1 MSFWGD
7 KPTTTSSTSM
17 GMYPE
22 WMKKDMLEAQDAYK
36 KLYERNL
43 DVGYRPY
50 TGMTT
55 AGFTP
60 EQIASHQGLASLVG
74 SQAPLQQE
82 ALGLTRG
89 LTSEF
94 TPEQAQK
101 YMSPYL
107 RASLDAQK
115 AAAQRQFEGTKL
127 PQFEAEA
134 VAAGGMSGL
143 GSRAGVQAA
152 ELQSGQNRLL
162 ADLEATGQQ
171 KAYQDAQN
179 LFKSQKEREKQSALA
194 MQTLNKE
201 IFSGGIKEQA
211 LLDAIGGEK
220 QQMVQSMLDEA
231 QGKYWEKEEF
241 GRNELNKWYQSLLG
255 NPIWK
260 QPNYQTTGTQAG
272 GGPGMGKTLG
282 SLAATGIGAYL
293 GGGGTF
299 GGMFSDERMKTD
311 VQKLPEKDKET
322 GLPLYAFRY
331 KGDPKSYPKVM
342 GPMAQEVEKKYPES
356 IREMG
361 GRKMI
366 KAAGGGGLA
375 STFQA
380 YPYMNY
386 MRRNMGGQ
394 VVPPVVYRQ
403 EGGNWKQHIDSAEGG
418 EPAVETAEPIPG
430 YMANP
435 RTALDIPDVI
445 KKDMPFQSITGDIV
459 GTEEAL
465 AKREKDPTMKVDV
478 SPVGKELSAEARV
491 RNWTTGNVT
500 QIARIEEQ
508 RILADRDASAAEIA
522 GIRKETNAFQKRQ
535 EERFTKYQNMVKQL
549 VGDDPNAKQKF
560 WFTVAAAIGK
570 PGGNV
575 ATNMAEGFRQATLN
589 ADADRKEKNKLLMQ
603 IAKDEIDFM
612 KDVDT
617 LGFTTE
623 VKLLGLTKAQQKE
636 VNALDSNIRKRFM
649 EEMKIHGD
657 YLLAMSKAKGTS
669 KDKSFGSLIKQ
680 GEGQI
685 GKEYGFMVDE
695 EGNLGAGLA
704 GSPTLDNPLYQQM
717 LKRQAQFRKLYTDK
731 LKELGSTSYKA
742 QLKAYDY
749 ATANTDPKTDISN
762 SSGDTPVETFST
774 MKDANRVVQKNK
786 EKYLNESILIGKAK
800 FKVTTGGFVRV
811 Q

>member
-1 MSFWGD
+1 MNFGD
-7 KPTTTSSTSM
+7 KPTTTTGSSM
-17 GMYPE
+17 GSYPS
-22 WMKKDMLEAQDAYK
+22 WMREDMLEAQDAYK
-36 KLYERNL
+36 RLYESNL
-43 DVGYRPY
+43 ERGYRPY

-60 EQIASHQGLASLVG
+60 EQIASQQGLASLVG
-74 SQAPLQQE
+74 SQAPIQQE

-89 LTSEF
+89 VTSEF
-94 TPEQAQK
+94 TPDQAQK

-127 PQFEAEA
+127 PQLEADA
-134 VAAGGMSGL
+134 VAAGGMSGR
-143 GSRAGVQAA
+143 GSRAGVQFA
-152 ELQSGQNRLL
+152 EAQAGQNRLL

-171 KAYQDAQN
+171 KAYEDAQN
-179 LFKSQKEREKQSALA
+179 LFKSQKERERQTALA
-194 MQTLNKE
+194 LQNLNKQ
-201 IFSGGIKEQA
+201 IFSGGLKEQA
-211 LLDAIGGEK
+211 LLDAIGTEK
-220 QQMVQSMLDEA
+220 QQMAQQMLDEA
-231 QGKYWEKEEF
+231 QTKYYDREEF
-241 GRNELNKWYQSLLG
+241 ARNELNKWYQSLLG

-260 QPNYQTTGTQAG
+260 QPNYQTTGSQGG
-272 GGPGMGKTLG
+272 GGPGMGKTLL
-282 SLAATGIGAYL
+282 SLAGIGLGL
-293 GGGGTF
+293 GGVKIPTFKGG
-299 GGMFSDERMKTD
+299 G
-311 VQKLPEKDKET
+311 
-322 GLPLYAFRY
+322 
-331 KGDPKSYPKVM
+331 
-342 GPMAQEVEKKYPES
+342 S
-356 IREMG
+356 IR
-361 GRKMI
+361 
-366 KAAGGGGLA
+366 GGLA
-375 STFQA
+375 STSQA

-403 EGGNWKQHIDSAEGG
+403 VGGDWKQHIDSAEGG

-508 RILADRDASAAEIA
+508 RILKNRDASAAEIA

-535 EERFTKYQNMVKQL
+535 EERFTKYQNMVTKL

-589 ADADRKEKNKLLMQ
+589 ADANRKEKNKLLMQ

-649 EEMKIHGD
+649 EEMKIHGE

-695 EGNLGAGLA
+695 EGNLGAGE

-786 EKYLNESILIGKAK
+786 EKYLNEIILIGKAK

>member
-1 MSFWGD
+1 
-7 KPTTTSSTSM
+7 
-17 GMYPE
+17 MYPE

-36 KLYERNL
+36 KLYEHNL
-43 DVGYRPY
+43 AAGYRPY

-211 LLDAIGGEK
+211 LLDAIGTEK

-272 GGPGMGKTLG
+272 GGPGMAKTLG
-282 SLAATGIGAYL
+282 SLAATGIGAYF
-293 GGGGTF
+293 GGGFPGF
-299 GGMFSDERMKTD
+299 GR
-311 VQKLPEKDKET
+311 
-322 GLPLYAFRY
+322 
-331 KGDPKSYPKVM
+331 KG
-342 GPMAQEVEKKYPES
+342 GGS
-356 IREMG
+356 IR
-361 GRKMI
+361 
-366 KAAGGGGLA
+366 GGLA
-375 STFQA
+375 STSQA

-508 RILADRDASAAEIA
+508 RILKNRDASAAEIA

-535 EERFTKYQNMVKQL
+535 EERFTKYQNMVTKL

-649 EEMKIHGD
+649 EEMKIHGE

-695 EGNLGAGLA
+695 KGNLGAGE

-749 ATANTDPKTDISN
+749 ATANTDPKTDIS
-762 SSGDTPVETFST
+762 GDTPVETFST

-786 EKYLNESILIGKAK
+786 EKYLNEIILIGKAK